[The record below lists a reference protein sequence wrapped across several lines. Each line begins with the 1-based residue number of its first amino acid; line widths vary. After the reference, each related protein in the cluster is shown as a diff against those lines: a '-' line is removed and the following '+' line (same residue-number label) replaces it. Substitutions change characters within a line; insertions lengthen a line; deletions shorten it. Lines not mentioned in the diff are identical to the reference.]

1 MDKQSFRAQ
10 LVEWL
15 GEIVPYGQIDKYTR
29 KTREG
34 IETSPYNTDRHANHV
49 NYIFCTAE
57 HRYAISATPTY
68 LGCIASA
75 TRQRPGENW
84 TRGNDLPD
92 GPFCR
97 ETWESIKN
105 RIIGFEMVK
114 LDPVHVSRGVPDGP
128 LADPKFSAPEQV
140 EYNEAY
146 HGIYLAQERFEKA
159 KRVLNGDDKCDPE
172 MPSTRAAEEP
182 DDVEALAAV
191 PEPNDFLDSE
201 KVRFVLGQWM
211 KLGVAALRAMNLDE
225 CTINNYL
232 RHFRNQV
239 QINEP
244 RIRREVETFTCDN
257 DLCRGGTEHH
267 PSCKGLTKEQAERK
281 SKTK

>member
-49 NYIFCTAE
+49 NYIICTAE

-92 GPFCR
+92 GSFCR

-114 LDPVHVSRGVPDGP
+114 LDPVHESVGVPGP
-128 LADPKFSAPEQV
+128 PCDHPPTPEEI

-146 HGIYLAQERFEKA
+146 RGIYLAQERLERA
-159 KRVLNGDDKCDPE
+159 ERVLKGYDKCDE
-172 MPSTRAAEEP
+172 AMPSTRAA
-182 DDVEALAAV
+182 VEAAI
-191 PEPNDFLDSE
+191 ED
-201 KVRFVLGQWM
+201 
-211 KLGVAALRAMNLDE
+211 
-225 CTINNYL
+225 
-232 RHFRNQV
+232 
-239 QINEP
+239 
-244 RIRREVETFTCDN
+244 
-257 DLCRGGTEHH
+257 
-267 PSCKGLTKEQAERK
+267 
-281 SKTK
+281 